1 MKRYIFTVL
10 LVFFALSSF
19 AEYLDNRAYYPIVT
33 KANGSGGTKWL
44 TEVSMTNPQNHMI
57 RISIQLAQNGTTKNW
72 YYDLG
77 AGKTATWSD
86 FLGVALNRSGNAALY
101 LYADEEHNPG
111 YSEDCLEFISS
122 VRVYN
127 SGGSSGTF
135 GQEIPPADVFED
147 FLGTYTGF
155 FTGVQNHGTAGVN
168 GFRTNI
174 GFWHTGFSNEVLR
187 VRLFDANGN
196 QIWAKNVTVEKHK
209 PYVMSLPK
217 NVQNGSLAISPMGEY
232 VDCAVYIS
240 VVDNKSGDG
249 VYRGVN
255 KVNDSDMASCGF
267 SLSKDGGSYLPCKG
281 LTREEAEAR
290 IHRLV
295 TGQPLPEDLEPPR

>member
-1 MKRYIFTVL
+1 
-10 LVFFALSSF
+10 
-19 AEYLDNRAYYPIVT
+19 
-33 KANGSGGTKWL
+33 
-44 TEVSMTNPQNHMI
+44 
-57 RISIQLAQNGTTKNW
+57 
-72 YYDLG
+72 
-77 AGKTATWSD
+77 
-86 FLGVALNRSGNAALY
+86 
-101 LYADEEHNPG
+101 
-111 YSEDCLEFISS
+111 
-122 VRVYN
+122 
-127 SGGSSGTF
+127 
-135 GQEIPPADVFED
+135 
-147 FLGTYTGF
+147 
-155 FTGVQNHGTAGVN
+155 VQNHGTAGVN

-240 VVDNKSGDG
+240 VIDNKSGDG